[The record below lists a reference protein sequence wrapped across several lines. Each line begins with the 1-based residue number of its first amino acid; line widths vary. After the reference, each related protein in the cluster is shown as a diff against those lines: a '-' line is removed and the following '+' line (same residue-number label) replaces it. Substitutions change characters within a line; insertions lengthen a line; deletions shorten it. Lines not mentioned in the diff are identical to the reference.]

1 MLSKTSLQTTIK
13 TLQEAQL
20 QQSRD
25 AYASYLA
32 GARRD
37 RTEPTDQDQASQEF
51 GNAELAEYFEGPT
64 RTYEAALKRLQSID
78 FGPKSRVEEGAAVQ
92 LNDRW
97 YVVGV
102 ATQAFECDGLTY
114 MGISTEA
121 PVYEALG
128 GAVAGDTVEYR
139 GRELKVQNVA

>member
-1 MLSKTSLQTTIK
+1 MLNKTSLQTVLTN
-13 TLQEAQL
+13 LQEAQL

-32 GARRD
+32 DAARD
-37 RTEPTDQDQASQEF
+37 RSEPTDQDQASQAF
-51 GNAELAEYFEGPT
+51 GNAELAEFFEGPT
-64 RTYEAALKRLQSID
+64 RTYEAGLKRLQTID

-92 LNDRW
+92 LDGRW

-102 ATQAFECDGLTY
+102 ATQSFECDGLTY

-121 PVYEALG
+121 PIYQALE
-128 GAVAGDTVEYR
+128 GAVAGDTVTYH
-139 GRELKVQNVA
+139 GREWKVQNVA

>member
-1 MLSKTSLQTTIK
+1 MLSKTSLRTTIRN
-13 TLQEAQL
+13 LQETQL
-20 QQSRD
+20 RQSRD

-37 RTEPTDQDQASQEF
+37 RTEPADHDQASQEF

-92 LNDRW
+92 VDDRW

-102 ATQAFECDGLTY
+102 ATQAFVCEGLTY

-121 PVYEALG
+121 PIYQALE
-128 GAVAGDTVEYR
+128 GAVAGDAVAFR
-139 GRELKVQNVA
+139 GRDLRIQAVA

>member
-1 MLSKTSLQTTIK
+1 MLSKTSLHTTIK
-13 TLQEAQL
+13 NLQEAQL
-20 QQSRD
+20 RQSRD

-32 GARRD
+32 EARRD
-37 RTEPTDQDQASQEF
+37 RTEPTDHDQASQEF

-78 FGPKSRVEEGAAVQ
+78 FGPKSSVEEGAAVQ

-102 ATQAFECDGLTY
+102 ATQAFKCDGLTY

-121 PVYEALG
+121 PVYETLR
-128 GAVAGDTVEYR
+128 GAVAGDVVEYR